1 MLLIVIVSVI
11 GEGMSVENWWSVTD
25 GGETVYLGG
34 EPVPLSV
41 RATWSGLGLNLRLR
55 SERPATNQ
63 ISVEYKC

>member
-1 MLLIVIVSVI
+1 
-11 GEGMSVENWWSVTD
+11 MSVENWRSAAE

-34 EPVPLSV
+34 EPVSMLSV

-63 ISVEYKC
+63 IGLEYMF